1 MNKTEFIQLIQN
13 PDLPAAK
20 HVAALKQIV
29 ADFPYFT
36 QARVLL
42 AKALHNEKHYE
53 YEKFLKQTALAV
65 PDRDVLYHYLHNLTP
80 QWQSQQTAVKTEQTI
95 VVVQKDVAPEPE
107 TAIDLPINLPEELV
121 EESIT
126 VEEDIEV
133 AQTKEELD
141 VDLAITTLLEGSN
154 ITPPQKEVVLTH
166 VESDKDILESVAD
179 TLDEEATKDE
189 LPEAKPLIDEGEEEE
204 LSFVEWLQRK
214 NNSEKKIET
223 KPEANPV
230 IPEIKADKSTLPQ
243 PINATSGAITDTKG
257 DHKKQESTIPQVS
270 EVTKAEIEEAVAKS
284 NVNDFQ
290 NILDKFIKENPSISR
305 PKAEF
310 FNPVN
315 MARQSVEED
324 EELVTE
330 TLANLLYKQGNLKKA
345 IRAYEKLCLLYPSK
359 MTYFASLIQKIK
371 TELKD

>member
-13 PDLPAAK
+13 HDLPAAK
-20 HVAALKQIV
+20 HVAALKQVV

-53 YEKFLKQTALAV
+53 YEKFLKQTALVV

-80 QWQSQQTAVKTEQTI
+80 YWQLPQLSISIEQPIALEQNEMVPDSGLVVEQFIEAVNLTVQGVTENI
-95 VVVQKDVAPEPE
+95 ISD
-107 TAIDLPINLPEELV
+107 
-121 EESIT
+121 
-126 VEEDIEV
+126 EDIEV
-133 AQTKEELD
+133 VQSKEELE
-141 VDLAITTLLEGSN
+141 VDLAITILLEGSN
-154 ITPPQKEVVLTH
+154 IAPPQEEVALTPPISIEKVIEAEVETLPISIGEIKEQVPEKVT
-166 VESDKDILESVAD
+166 EGS
-179 TLDEEATKDE
+179 EED
-189 LPEAKPLIDEGEEEE
+189 E
-204 LSFVEWLQRK
+204 LSFLEWLNRK
-214 NNSEKKIET
+214 SNPEKK
-223 KPEANPV
+223 A
-230 IPEIKADKSTLPQ
+230 
-243 PINATSGAITDTKG
+243 
-257 DHKKQESTIPQVS
+257 ESTQPLQADELYS
-270 EVTKAEIEEAVAKS
+270 DEKTDDKHKELRTTPLPEVTKAEIEEAVAKS

-290 NILDKFIKENPSISR
+290 GILDKFVKENPSISR

-330 TLANLLYKQGNLKKA
+330 TLANLFYKQGNHKKA
-345 IRAYEKLCLLYPSK
+345 IKAYEKLCLLYPSK

>member
-1 MNKTEFIQLIQN
+1 MNKTEFTQLIQN

-80 QWQSQQTAVKTEQTI
+80 QWQSQQTAVKTEQPI

-107 TAIDLPINLPEELV
+107 PVIEQPINLPEEVV
-121 EESIT
+121 EESVV

-133 AQTKEELD
+133 VQTKEELD

-154 ITPPQKEVVLTH
+154 ITPPQKEVVLSD
-166 VESDKDILESVAD
+166 VELNKDTIEYVAD
-179 TLDEEATKDE
+179 ATDEAATKGE
-189 LPEAKPLIDEGEEEE
+189 LPEANPVFDEGEEEE

-223 KPEANPV
+223 KPETNPV
-230 IPEIKADKSTLPQ
+230 IPEIKIDTTPILQTVKTTADIT
-243 PINATSGAITDTKG
+243 TDTKG
-257 DHKKQESTIPQVS
+257 DNKKQESTIPPVS
-270 EVTKAEIEEAVAKS
+270 EATKAEIEEAVAKS

-330 TLANLLYKQGNLKKA
+330 TLANLLYKQGNYKKA

>member
-13 PDLPAAK
+13 HDLPAAK
-20 HVAALKQIV
+20 HVAALKQVV

-53 YEKFLKQTALAV
+53 YEKFLKRTALAV

-80 QWQSQQTAVKTEQTI
+80 NWQMPQLSISIEQPFAIEQNEI
-95 VVVQKDVAPEPE
+95 VPFSDPVVEQFKEEVN
-107 TAIDLPINLPEELV
+107 LPIQVVTETIISNG
-121 EESIT
+121 
-126 VEEDIEV
+126 DIEV
-133 AQTKEELD
+133 VQSKEELD
-141 VDLAITTLLEGSN
+141 VDIAITILLEGSN
-154 ITPPQKEVVLTH
+154 IAPPQNEEALPPPISIEKV
-166 VESDKDILESVAD
+166 IESVVE
-179 TLDEEATKDE
+179 TVTEA
-189 LPEAKPLIDEGEEEE
+189 LPDVIEQVTENINGDSEEEE
-204 LSFVEWLQRK
+204 LSFLEWLNRK
-214 NNSEKKIET
+214 SNPEKKAESIQSLQ
-223 KPEANPV
+223 
-230 IPEIKADKSTLPQ
+230 ADAS
-243 PINATSGAITDTKG
+243 ITD
-257 DHKKQESTIPQVS
+257 KKVDDKHNELITTPLP

-290 NILDKFIKENPSISR
+290 SILDKFVKENPSISR

-330 TLANLLYKQGNLKKA
+330 TLASLFYKQGNHKKA
-345 IRAYEKLCLLYPSK
+345 IKAYEKLCLLYPSK
-359 MTYFASLIQKIK
+359 MTYFASLVQKIK

>member
-80 QWQSQQTAVKTEQTI
+80 HWQSQQTAFKIEQPI
-95 VVVQKDVAPEPE
+95 VLVQKDITPEHEILIEQPV
-107 TAIDLPINLPEELV
+107 NLPDEVV
-121 EESIT
+121 EESVV

-133 AQTKEELD
+133 VQTKEELD

-154 ITPPQKEVVLTH
+154 ITPPQKEVVLSYT
-166 VESDKDILESVAD
+166 ESNKDIIENVDETIYETSTNNEL
-179 TLDEEATKDE
+179 LD
-189 LPEAKPLIDEGEEEE
+189 AKPLINEGEEEE

-214 NNSEKKIET
+214 NNSEKKLET
-223 KPEANPV
+223 KPEEKPV
-230 IPEIKADKSTLPQ
+230 LPEIKADKTTLPQ
-243 PINATSGAITDTKG
+243 TIKSTSDIITDTRG
-257 DHKKQESTIPQVS
+257 DHKKQESTIPLVS

>member
-80 QWQSQQTAVKTEQTI
+80 QWQSQQTAVKTEQPI
-95 VVVQKDVAPEPE
+95 VVVQKDVAPETE
-107 TAIDLPINLPEELV
+107 TAIEQPANLPEEFV
-121 EESIT
+121 EENVV

-154 ITPPQKEVVLTH
+154 ITPPQKAVVLTH

-179 TLDEEATKDE
+179 TIDEAATKDE
-189 LPEAKPLIDEGEEEE
+189 LPEAKPLIDESEEEE

-230 IPEIKADKSTLPQ
+230 IPEIKVDKTPLPQ
-243 PINATSGAITDTKG
+243 TINSTSDAITDTKE
-257 DHKKQESTIPQVS
+257 DHKKQESTIPPVS

>member
-80 QWQSQQTAVKTEQTI
+80 QWQSQQTAVKIEQPI
-95 VVVQKDVAPEPE
+95 VVVQKDVAPEPG
-107 TAIDLPINLPEELV
+107 TAIEQPVNLPEEFV
-121 EESIT
+121 EESVA

-166 VESDKDILESVAD
+166 VKSDKEIIESVAD
-179 TLDEEATKDE
+179 TIDETYTNNE

-230 IPEIKADKSTLPQ
+230 IPEIKVDKTPLPQ
-243 PINATSGAITDTKG
+243 TVNSTSDSTTDTKG
-257 DHKKQESTIPQVS
+257 DNKKQESTIPPVS

-330 TLANLLYKQGNLKKA
+330 TLANLLYKQGNFKKA

>member
-13 PDLPAAK
+13 HDLPSAK
-20 HVAALKQIV
+20 HVAALKQVV
-29 ADFPYFT
+29 ADFPYFS

-53 YEKFLKQTALAV
+53 YEKFLKQTALIV

-80 QWQSQQTAVKTEQTI
+80 HWQIPQLSISLEQPNVIEQNEIDSDLGQAIEQVEEEVNFTI
-95 VVVQKDVAPEPE
+95 HGVPETLISNEEIEVVQ
-107 TAIDLPINLPEELV
+107 
-121 EESIT
+121 S
-126 VEEDIEV
+126 
-133 AQTKEELD
+133 KEELD
-141 VDLAITTLLEGSN
+141 VDLAITILLEGSN
-154 ITPPQKEVVLTH
+154 IAPPQNKIVLPPTTPIEK
-166 VESDKDILESVAD
+166 VIDTDIEAVTVALPD
-179 TLDEEATKDE
+179 IIAQVPEKFTKDS
-189 LPEAKPLIDEGEEEE
+189 EEEK
-204 LSFVEWLQRK
+204 LSFVEWLNRK
-214 NNSEKKIET
+214 SNPEKIAESIQPLQT
-223 KPEANPV
+223 DKPISDE
-230 IPEIKADKSTLPQ
+230 KADIKDTELRTNVLP
-243 PINATSGAITDTKG
+243 
-257 DHKKQESTIPQVS
+257 

-290 NILDKFIKENPSISR
+290 SILDKFVKENPSISR

-330 TLANLLYKQGNLKKA
+330 TLANLFYKQGNYKKA
-345 IRAYEKLCLLYPSK
+345 IKAYEKLCLLYPSK

>member
-13 PDLPAAK
+13 HDLPSAK
-20 HVAALKQIV
+20 HVAALKQVV
-29 ADFPYFT
+29 ADFPYFS

-53 YEKFLKQTALAV
+53 YEKFLKQTALVV

-80 QWQSQQTAVKTEQTI
+80 HWQIPQLSISIEQPNVIEQNEIVSDPGHAFEQVEEEVSLTI
-95 VVVQKDVAPEPE
+95 HSLPETLISDEEIEVVQ
-107 TAIDLPINLPEELV
+107 N
-121 EESIT
+121 
-126 VEEDIEV
+126 
-133 AQTKEELD
+133 KEELD
-141 VDLAITTLLEGSN
+141 VDLAITILLEGSN
-154 ITPPQKEVVLTH
+154 IAPPQKNIFLPPTSIEKVI
-166 VESDKDILESVAD
+166 DKDIESQNVALPD
-179 TLDEEATKDE
+179 VKSQVPDKFTEDSVEEK
-189 LPEAKPLIDEGEEEE
+189 
-204 LSFVEWLQRK
+204 LSFVEWLNRK
-214 NNSEKKIET
+214 TNPEKIAEPIQPLQTDKSISDE
-223 KPEANPV
+223 
-230 IPEIKADKSTLPQ
+230 KADTKDKELRTNALP
-243 PINATSGAITDTKG
+243 
-257 DHKKQESTIPQVS
+257 

-290 NILDKFIKENPSISR
+290 SILDKFVKENPSISR

-330 TLANLLYKQGNLKKA
+330 TLANLFYKQGNYKKA
-345 IRAYEKLCLLYPSK
+345 IKAYEKLCLLYPSK

>member
-80 QWQSQQTAVKTEQTI
+80 QWQSQQTAVKTEQPI

-107 TAIDLPINLPEELV
+107 TAIELPINLPEELV
-121 EESIT
+121 EESVV